1 MSRYLFIQSQDP
13 FTETR
18 TLHQFALARQLFDA
32 GHSVRLL
39 LVQNGVTPARKGAR
53 TPCFDALLNAGIP
66 VSADD
71 FSLRQR
77 QIGTADLKDTV
88 TATSIDTVIDALLD
102 GNKVI
107 WN

>member
-1 MSRYLFIQSQDP
+1 MSGYLFIQSQDP
-13 FTETR
+13 FTEAR
-18 TLHQFALARQLFDA
+18 TTHQFALVRQLFAA
-32 GHSVRLL
+32 GHAVRLL
-39 LVQNGVTPARKGAR
+39 LVQNGVTPARQGAQ
-53 TPCFDALLNAGIP
+53 TPYFDALLRDGIP

-77 QIGTADLKDTV
+77 QIGDADLKAAVTV
-88 TATSIDTVIDALLD
+88 APISTVIDALLD